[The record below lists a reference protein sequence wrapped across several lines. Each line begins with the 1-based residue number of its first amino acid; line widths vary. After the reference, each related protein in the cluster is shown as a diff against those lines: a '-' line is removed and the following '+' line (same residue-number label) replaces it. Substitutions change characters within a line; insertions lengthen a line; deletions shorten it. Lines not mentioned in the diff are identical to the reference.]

1 VNIDVQTLRWYAA
14 VAQQLHFAR
23 AAQSLGISRIRL
35 SKTVVELEELLGV
48 DLFVPG
54 ASPTELTADGRDLLE
69 RALVEIAEDDRRS
82 ERAQAAAGEPS
93 SFTIGYAEGVTLTK
107 WTRIWADRFPDVALS
122 VVATTPDTQV
132 SQLRD
137 GTVDVGFVR
146 PPIDR
151 KGLNAIGLY
160 QEIQVV
166 VVPKDHAV
174 AAFDSV
180 TALDLA
186 DEHLLADPTTVPEWA
201 AVATELSTGDRPA
214 LPPMNSTAE
223 TFEYVAAGL
232 GVAIVPHSVARFN
245 ARKDLVY
252 RPVTDVEQTQIA
264 LAWVAEREDDRIEEF
279 IGIVRGRSTRS
290 SRGPSDD
297 APVKKK
303 KAQPSKPA
311 RPVVKTKTNARRSG
325 KRR

>member
-132 SQLRD
+132 SHLRD

-151 KGLNAIGLY
+151 EGLNAIGLY

-214 LPPMNSTAE
+214 LPPMTSTAE

-290 SRGPSDD
+290 SRGSSDD
-297 APVKKK
+297 APVKK

>member
-1 VNIDVQTLRWYAA
+1 MNIDVQTLRWYAA

-132 SQLRD
+132 SHLRD

-151 KGLNAIGLY
+151 EGLNAIGLY

-214 LPPMNSTAE
+214 LPPMTSTAE

-290 SRGPSDD
+290 SRGSSDD
-297 APVKKK
+297 APVKK

>member
-1 VNIDVQTLRWYAA
+1 MNIDVQTLRWYAA
-14 VAQQLHFAR
+14 VAPQLHFAR

-82 ERAQAAAGEPS
+82 EVAQVAAGEPR

-132 SQLRD
+132 SHLRD
-137 GTVDVGFVR
+137 RTVDVGFVR

-151 KGLNAIGLY
+151 EGLNAIGLY

-214 LPPMNSTAE
+214 LPPMTSTAE

-290 SRGPSDD
+290 SRGSSDD
-297 APVKKK
+297 APVKK

>member
-1 VNIDVQTLRWYAA
+1 MNIDVQTLRWYAA

-132 SQLRD
+132 SHLRD
-137 GTVDVGFVR
+137 RTVDVGFVR

-151 KGLNAIGLY
+151 EGLNAIGLY

-214 LPPMNSTAE
+214 LPPMTSTAE

-290 SRGPSDD
+290 SRGSSDD
-297 APVKKK
+297 APVKK

>member
-1 VNIDVQTLRWYAA
+1 MNIDVQTLRWYAA

-132 SQLRD
+132 SHLRD

-151 KGLNAIGLY
+151 EGLNAIGLY

-214 LPPMNSTAE
+214 LPPMTSTAE

-264 LAWVAEREDDRIEEF
+264 LAWVAEREDDRIEEV

-290 SRGPSDD
+290 SRGSSDD
-297 APVKKK
+297 APVKK

>member
-1 VNIDVQTLRWYAA
+1 MNIDVQTLRWYAA

-35 SKTVVELEELLGV
+35 SKTIVELEEQLGV

-54 ASPTELTADGRDLLE
+54 VSPTELTADGRALLE
-69 RALVEIAEDDRRS
+69 RALTEIAEDDRLA
-82 ERAQAAAGEPS
+82 ELAQVAAAEPTT
-93 SFTIGYAEGVTLTK
+93 FTIGYAEGVTLTK
-107 WTRIWADRFPDVALS
+107 WTRIWADRFPDVTLS
-122 VVATTPDTQV
+122 VTATTPETQV
-132 SQLRD
+132 PALHD
-137 GTVDVGFVR
+137 GTVDVSFVR

-151 KGLNAIGLY
+151 EGLNAIGLY
-160 QEIQVV
+160 QEVQVV

-180 TALDLA
+180 TARDLA
-186 DEHLLADPTTVPEWA
+186 DEHLLADPATVPEWA
-201 AVATELSTGDRPA
+201 AVATELEAGNRPA
-214 LPPMNSTAE
+214 LPPMNSVAE

-252 RPVTDVEQTQIA
+252 RPVTDVEQSQIA
-264 LAWVAEREDDRIEEF
+264 LAWVAEHEDDRIEEF

-290 SRGPSDD
+290 SRGSADD

-303 KAQPSKPA
+303 KAHPSKPA
-311 RPVVKTKTNARRSG
+311 RPVAKTKTNTRRSG

>member
-82 ERAQAAAGEPS
+82 EVAQVAAGEPR

-132 SQLRD
+132 SHLRD
-137 GTVDVGFVR
+137 RTVDVSFVR

-151 KGLNAIGLY
+151 EGLNAIGLY
-160 QEIQVV
+160 QEVQVV

-186 DEHLLADPTTVPEWA
+186 DEHLLADPASVPEWA

-252 RPVTDVEQTQIA
+252 RPVTDVEQSQIA

-290 SRGPSDD
+290 SRGSSDD
-297 APVKKK
+297 APVKKT

>member
-1 VNIDVQTLRWYAA
+1 MNIDVQTLRWYAA

-82 ERAQAAAGEPS
+82 EVAQVAAGEPR

-132 SQLRD
+132 SHLRD

-151 KGLNAIGLY
+151 EGLNAIGLY
-160 QEIQVV
+160 QEVQVV

-186 DEHLLADPTTVPEWA
+186 DEHLLADPASVPECA

-252 RPVTDVEQTQIA
+252 RPVTDVEQSQIA
-264 LAWVAEREDDRIEEF
+264 
-279 IGIVRGRSTRS
+279 
-290 SRGPSDD
+290 
-297 APVKKK
+297 
-303 KAQPSKPA
+303 
-311 RPVVKTKTNARRSG
+311 
-325 KRR
+325 

>member
-1 VNIDVQTLRWYAA
+1 MNIDVQTLRWYAA

-82 ERAQAAAGEPS
+82 EVAQVAAGEPR

-132 SQLRD
+132 SHLRD

-151 KGLNAIGLY
+151 EGLNAIGLY
-160 QEIQVV
+160 QEVQVV

-214 LPPMNSTAE
+214 LPPMTSTAE

-290 SRGPSDD
+290 SRGSSDD

>member
-1 VNIDVQTLRWYAA
+1 MNIDVQTLRWYAA

-82 ERAQAAAGEPS
+82 EVAQVAAGEPR

-132 SQLRD
+132 SHLRD
-137 GTVDVGFVR
+137 RTVDVGFVR

-151 KGLNAIGLY
+151 EGLNAIGLY

-214 LPPMNSTAE
+214 LPPMTSTAE

-290 SRGPSDD
+290 SRGSSDD
-297 APVKKK
+297 APVKK

>member
-1 VNIDVQTLRWYAA
+1 MNIDVQTLRWYAA

-35 SKTVVELEELLGV
+35 SKTVVQLEELLGV

-69 RALVEIAEDDRRS
+69 RALIEIAEDDRRS
-82 ERAQAAAGEPS
+82 EVAQVTAAEPS

-132 SQLRD
+132 SHLRD
-137 GTVDVGFVR
+137 RTVDVSFVR

-151 KGLNAIGLY
+151 EGLNAIGLY
-160 QEIQVV
+160 QEVQVV

-186 DEHLLADPTTVPEWA
+186 DEHLLADPATVPEWA
-201 AVATELSTGDRPA
+201 SVATELDTGDRPA

-252 RPVTDVEQTQIA
+252 RPVTDVDQSQIA

-290 SRGPSDD
+290 SRGSSDD
-297 APVKKK
+297 APAKKK

-311 RPVVKTKTNARRSG
+311 RPVAKTKTNPRRSG

>member
-1 VNIDVQTLRWYAA
+1 MNIDVQTLRWYAA

-132 SQLRD
+132 SHLRD
-137 GTVDVGFVR
+137 RTVDVSFVR

-151 KGLNAIGLY
+151 EGLNAIGLY

-214 LPPMNSTAE
+214 LPPMTSTAE

-290 SRGPSDD
+290 SRGSSDD
-297 APVKKK
+297 APVKK